1 MYCRHLNAHGLAIRL
16 SPSHS
21 LAGLLDRCQNGI
33 VGKRRFGGD
42 IGSLGLEVDVEVLN
56 A

>member
-1 MYCRHLNAHGLAIRL
+1 MYCRHLDAHSLAIRL

-21 LAGLLDRCQNGI
+21 FAGLLDRCQNGI
-33 VGKRRFGGD
+33 VGKRRYGGD